1 MRHLEKS
8 RFNTSSPVAGVVAVR
23 ARVFCGA
30 VATRDFVAV
39 RATVVV
45 ARGCAVRATVLIVR
59 G

>member
-8 RFNTSSPVAGVVAVR
+8 RFNTSSPVAGVVVR
-23 ARVFCGA
+23 ARVFCVV

-39 RATVVV
+39 RAAVVV
-45 ARGCAVRATVLIVR
+45 VR